1 MHPRN
6 IHKHGYPIEALCRVY
21 PGLSSFV
28 INAKSG
34 NKSVDFSNP
43 KAVKALNAA
52 LLTHYYR
59 VNHWDIP
66 DGYLCPPVP
75 GRADY
80 IHGIADLLARSNGG
94 DIPIGSDVI
103 GLDIGTGA
111 NAIYPIIGTHSY
123 QWRFVGSDIDPTSIR
138 SAQNIIRTNERL
150 ANTFEVRLQK
160 KRDYI
165 FEHIIQP
172 NEHYTF
178 TMCNP
183 PFHKSAEEAQ
193 AGSQRK
199 VKNLG
204 VNKAR
209 RGSRSAKPIAQQ
221 SKLNF
226 AGRANELWCDGG
238 ELAFIQKMVKES
250 VSFKHNVN
258 WFTCLVSKSAH
269 LRPIQTSI
277 NYYGASQCQ
286 TIDMGQ
292 GQKQSRFVAWTF
304 TK

>member
-21 PGLSSFV
+21 PSLSSFV

-52 LLTHYYR
+52 LLTHYYN
-59 VNHWDIP
+59 VDNWDIP

-80 IHGIADLLARSNGG
+80 IHGIADLLARSNGSE
-94 DIPIGSDVI
+94 IPMGSGVM

-123 QWRFVGSDIDPTSIR
+123 QWHFVGSDIDPTSIT
-138 SAQNIIRTNERL
+138 SAQNIIRSNARF

-160 KRDYI
+160 KRGCI
-165 FEHIIQP
+165 LEHIIQP

-183 PFHKSAEEAQ
+183 PFHKSAEEAR

-204 VNKAR
+204 ANRAR
-209 RGSRSAKPIAQQ
+209 RGSRGLKQNAQQ
-221 SKLNF
+221 TNLNF
-226 AGRANELWCDGG
+226 AGQANELWCEGG
-238 ELAFIQKMVKES
+238 ELAFIQKMIKES
-250 VSFKHNVN
+250 VTFKHNVA

-269 LRPIQTSI
+269 LRPIQASI
-277 NYYGASQCQ
+277 NYYGASQCHV
-286 TIDMGQ
+286 IAMGQ

-304 TK
+304 ET